1 MLALDLG
8 QQITRRGLE
17 VLVRGA
23 DRAIGLDLDHRLRP
37 IDRRGLGNCVLDF
50 CVALEVEHHEAPQ
63 WFRPGTKMKKRESRK
78 ATGKSC
84 SGFV

>member
-37 IDRRGLGNCVLDF
+37 IDRRGLGNCVLF
-50 CVALEVEHHEAPQ
+50 WKWNIMRLRNGSGLE
-63 WFRPGTKMKKRESRK
+63 RK
-78 ATGKSC
+78 
-84 SGFV
+84 